1 MGGGDE
7 RVGGDS
13 GLDSQMTIAIPEM
26 IDAVFDLIGD
36 SVPVNYPFAL
46 WEELT
51 SLVPELAGDAS
62 VGVLPLRTT
71 GSATGMLLPKRA
83 KLVIRLP
90 VSLAPHVASL
100 SGKQLDVGHPLRLA
114 NGRLREIL
122 AYSTIHAQLVA
133 TADNEVVFLE
143 TVSACLADLGITA
156 SLICGRQNSLVDGD
170 RRIDG
175 FSLVIH
181 DLKPEDSLDLLYAGL
196 GSHRKYGCGVFVPYK
211 VISGLY

>member
-1 MGGGDE
+1 MGGDTGHDN
-7 RVGGDS
+7 
-13 GLDSQMTIAIPEM
+13 QMTIAIPEM
-26 IDAVFDLIGD
+26 IDAVFDVSGD
-36 SVPVNYPFAL
+36 RVPVNYPFAL

-51 SLVPELAGDAS
+51 HLVPELAGDAS
-62 VGVLPLRTT
+62 IGVLPLRTT

-100 SGKQLDVGHPLRLA
+100 SGQPLDVGHPLRLA

-133 TADNEVVFLE
+133 GADDEVVFADS
-143 TVSACLADLGITA
+143 VSACLADLGITA
-156 SLICGRQNSLVDGD
+156 SLICGRKSSLVDGD
-170 RRIDG
+170 RRIHG

-181 DLKPEDSLDLLYAGL
+181 DLKPEDSLLLLYAGL
-196 GSHRKYGCGVFVPYK
+196 GSHRKYGCGIFVPYK
-211 VISGLY
+211 VISDLY

>member
-1 MGGGDE
+1 
-7 RVGGDS
+7 
-13 GLDSQMTIAIPEM
+13 MTIAIPEM
-26 IDAVFDLIGD
+26 IDAVFDVSGD

-46 WEELT
+46 WKELT
-51 SLVPELAGDAS
+51 RLVPELVGDAS
-62 VGVLPLRTT
+62 IGVLPLRTT

-100 SGKQLDVGHPLRLA
+100 SGQPLDVGHPLRLA

-133 TADNEVVFLE
+133 GADDEVVFAE
-143 TVSACLADLGITA
+143 SVSAWLADLGITA
-156 SLICGRQNSLVDGD
+156 SLICGRESSLVDGD
-170 RRIDG
+170 RCIHG

-181 DLKPEDSLDLLYAGL
+181 DLKPEDSLNLLYAGL
-196 GSHRKYGCGVFVPYK
+196 GSHRKYGCGIFVPYK
-211 VISGLY
+211 VISDLY

>member
-1 MGGGDE
+1 MGGDTGHDN
-7 RVGGDS
+7 
-13 GLDSQMTIAIPEM
+13 QMTIAIPEM
-26 IDAVFDLIGD
+26 IDAVFDVSGD
-36 SVPVNYPFAL
+36 HVPVNYPFAL

-51 SLVPELAGDAS
+51 RLVPELAGDAS
-62 VGVLPLRTT
+62 IGVLPLRTT

-100 SGKQLDVGHPLRLA
+100 SGQPLDVGHPLRLA

-133 TADNEVVFLE
+133 GADDEVVFAE
-143 TVSACLADLGITA
+143 SVSACLVDLGITA
-156 SLICGRQNSLVDGD
+156 SLICGRKNSLVDGD
-170 RRIDG
+170 RRIHG

-181 DLKPEDSLDLLYAGL
+181 DLKPEDSLHLLYAGL
-196 GSHRKYGCGVFVPYK
+196 GSHRNYGCGIFVPYK
-211 VISGLY
+211 VISDLY